1 MRFELALFA
10 AALAGD
16 AAAHTIMTNLVVDGE
31 VYPVSFAVR
40 TPTYDGP
47 ITDVASDDVV
57 CNGGP
62 NPTTPSSDII
72 PIEAGSTIQ
81 ATWRHTLTSGPEDVI
96 DASHKVLHIPN
107 FTMEAANTNMS
118 KGPVMAYLKKV
129 TDATTDSGVGDGWF
143 KIQETGLSDGV
154 WGVDTL
160 IEDQGLQTITIPAC
174 VEPGQY
180 LLRAELIALHA
191 AGSPQGAQLYMECA
205 QIEITGGSGGASPA
219 TVSLPGAYSADDPG
233 ILINIY
239 QELESYDIPG
249 PEVFS
254 C

>member
-40 TPTYDGP
+40 TPTYDGVHV
-47 ITDVASDDVV
+47 TSDDVV

-96 DASHKVLHIPN
+96 DASHK
-107 FTMEAANTNMS
+107 
-118 KGPVMAYLKKV
+118 GPVMAYLKKV

-143 KIQETGLSDGV
+143 KIQETGLSGDV

-180 LLRAELIALHA
+180 LLRTELIALHA

-205 QIEITGGSGGASPA
+205 QIEVTGGSGGASPA
-219 TVSLPGAYSADDPG
+219 TVSFPGAYSAEDPG